1 MTPEDSATTG
11 EAGWTDRLLGGLRKT
26 SERLTE
32 NLAGLTGGT
41 RLSDAQLDD
50 LEDALILSD
59 LGPRAAARIREKLAA
74 ARFEKGVDEA
84 ALAEA
89 VAEEIAAILRPV
101 AKPLEIVAF
110 PRPQVILVIGVNG
123 SGKTTTIA
131 KLAHLFQ
138 EQDYSVMLAAGDTFR
153 AAAIGQLRVWADRL
167 GIEIVSG
174 AEGGDPASIVFDA
187 VKAATDKGIDA
198 LIVDTAGRLQNKRE
212 LMDELAKVRRVLG
225 RLNPEA
231 PHDVVLVLDATN
243 GQNALQQIE
252 TFKEVAGVT
261 GLIMTKLDGTARG
274 GVLVAAAE
282 QYGLPIHAI
291 GVGEKIDDL
300 RPFDPDL
307 VARVIAGVVR

>member
-1 MTPEDSATTG
+1 MSSDASANQNWS
-11 EAGWTDRLLGGLRKT
+11 ERVLGGLRKT
-26 SERLTE
+26 SERLGE
-32 NLAGLTGGT
+32 NLAGIVSQA
-41 RLSDAQLDD
+41 RLDEGQLDA

-59 LGPRAAARIREKLAA
+59 LGPRAAARIRERLAGE
-74 ARFEKGVDEA
+74 RFERGADEA
-84 ALAEA
+84 AIKAA

-101 AKPLEIVAF
+101 AKPIDVTAF

-131 KLAHLFQ
+131 KLAHYFQ
-138 EQDYSVMLAAGDTFR
+138 ELDYSVMLAAGDTFR
-153 AAAIGQLRVWADRL
+153 AAAIAQLAVWAERV
-167 GIEIVSG
+167 GVPIITG
-174 AEGGDPASIVFDA
+174 PEGGDPSAVVFDA
-187 VKAATDKGIDA
+187 VKAATEQGIDA
-198 LIVDTAGRLQNKRE
+198 LIVDTAGRLHNKRE
-212 LMDELAKVRRVLG
+212 LMDELAKIRRVLG
-225 RLNPEA
+225 RLNPAA

-252 TFKEVAGVT
+252 IFKEVAGVT

-291 GVGEKIDDL
+291 GVGEKLDDL

-307 VARVIAGVVR
+307 VARVIAGVA

>member
-1 MTPEDSATTG
+1 MSETIWS
-11 EAGWTDRLLGGLRKT
+11 DRVFGGFRKT

-32 NLAGLTGGT
+32 NLSGLVTKAK
-41 RLSDAQLDD
+41 LDEAQLDA
-50 LEDALILSD
+50 LEDALIMSD
-59 LGPRAAARIREKLAA
+59 LGPRAAARIREALANE
-74 ARFEKGVDEA
+74 RFERGLDDA
-84 ALAEA
+84 AIREV
-89 VAEEIAAILRPV
+89 VAAEIAKILRPV

-138 EQDYSVMLAAGDTFR
+138 EQDYGVMLAAGDTFR
-153 AAAIGQLRVWADRL
+153 AAAIGQLRVWAERI
-167 GIEIVSG
+167 GVPIVAG
-174 AEGGDPASIVFDA
+174 AEGGDPASVVFDA
-187 VKAATDKGIDA
+187 LKEATSTGIDA
-198 LIVDTAGRLQNKRE
+198 LVVDTAGRLQSKRE
-212 LMDELAKVRRVLG
+212 LMDELAKIRRVLG

-307 VARVIAGVVR
+307 LAKVIAGVGR

>member
-1 MTPEDSATTG
+1 MSSEGAG
-11 EAGWTDRLLGGLRKT
+11 AEAWTQRIFGGFRKT
-26 SERLTE
+26 SERLSE
-32 NLAGLTGGT
+32 NLAGIVTKA
-41 RLSDAQLDD
+41 RLDEAQLDD
-50 LEDALILSD
+50 IEDALILSD
-59 LGPRAAARIREKLAA
+59 LGPRAAARIRERLAGE
-74 ARFEKGVDEA
+74 RFDRGLDEGA
-84 ALAEA
+84 IKQA

-138 EQDYSVMLAAGDTFR
+138 EQDYGVMLAAGDTFR
-153 AAAIGQLRVWADRL
+153 AAAIGQLAVWADRL
-167 GIEIVSG
+167 GVPIVRG
-174 AEGGDPASIVFDA
+174 PEGGDPASIVFDA
-187 VKAATDKGIDA
+187 VKAATDQGIDA
-198 LIVDTAGRLQNKRE
+198 LLVDTAGRLQNKRE
-212 LMDELAKVRRVLG
+212 LMDELATIRPGLG
-225 RLNPEA
+225 RLSPDA

-252 TFKEVAGVT
+252 IFKEVAGVT

-307 VARVIAGVVR
+307 VARVIAGVA

>member
-1 MTPEDSATTG
+1 MSEAT
-11 EAGWTDRLLGGLRKT
+11 WSDRVFGGFRKT

-32 NLAGLTGGT
+32 NLSGLVTKAK
-41 RLSDAQLDD
+41 LDEAQLDA
-50 LEDALILSD
+50 LEDALIMSD
-59 LGPRAAARIREKLAA
+59 LGPRAAARIR
-74 ARFEKGVDEA
+74 A
-84 ALAEA
+84 ALAEERFERGLDDQAIREA
-89 VAEEIAAILRPV
+89 VAAEIAKILRPV

-138 EQDYSVMLAAGDTFR
+138 EQDYGVMLAAGDTFR
-153 AAAIGQLRVWADRL
+153 AAAIQQLRVWAERIGVPIL
-167 GIEIVSG
+167 AG
-174 AEGGDPASIVFDA
+174 AEGGDPASVVFDA
-187 VKAATDKGIDA
+187 LKQATATGIDA
-198 LIVDTAGRLQNKRE
+198 LVVDTAGRLQNKRE
-212 LMDELAKVRRVLG
+212 LMDELAKIRRVLG
-225 RLNPEA
+225 RLNPAA

-243 GQNALQQIE
+243 GQNALQQIA
-252 TFKEVAGVT
+252 TFQEVAGVT

-291 GVGEKIDDL
+291 GVGEKLDDL

-307 VARVIAGVVR
+307 LARVIAGVA

>member
-1 MTPEDSATTG
+1 MSDEGAPNDAWSE
-11 EAGWTDRLLGGLRKT
+11 RLFGGFRKT
-26 SERLTE
+26 SERLTG
-32 NLAGLTGGT
+32 NLAGIVGKT
-41 RLSDAQLDD
+41 RLDDGQLDD
-50 LEDALILSD
+50 IEDALIMSD
-59 LGPRAAARIREKLAA
+59 LGPRAAARIRERLAEE
-74 ARFEKGVDEA
+74 RFERDADERA
-84 ALAEA
+84 IMEV
-89 VAEEIAAILRPV
+89 VAREITDILRPV
-101 AKPLEIVAF
+101 ARPLDVVAF

-153 AAAIGQLRVWADRL
+153 AAAIGQLGVWAERL
-167 GIEIVSG
+167 GVPIVKG
-174 AEGGDPASIVFDA
+174 PEGGDPASVVFDA
-187 VKAATDKGIDA
+187 VKAATDQGIDA

-212 LMDELAKVRRVLG
+212 LMDELAKIRRVLG

-243 GQNALQQIE
+243 GQNALSQIE
-252 TFKEVAGVT
+252 IFKEVAGVS

-300 RPFDPDL
+300 RPFNPDL
-307 VARVIAGVVR
+307 VARVIAGIA

>member
-1 MTPEDSATTG
+1 MSAEAPPE
-11 EAGWTDRLLGGLRKT
+11 EAWTERVFGGFRKT
-26 SERLTE
+26 SERLAE
-32 NLAGLTGGT
+32 NLTGIVSRT
-41 RLSDAQLDD
+41 RLDDAQLDD

-59 LGPRAAARIREKLAA
+59 LGPSAAARIRERIAGE
-74 ARFEKGVDEA
+74 RFERGADEFA
-84 ALAEA
+84 IKQA

-101 AKPLEIVAF
+101 AKPLDIIAF

-153 AAAIGQLRVWADRL
+153 AAAIGQLAVWADRV
-167 GIEIVSG
+167 GVPVVKG
-174 AEGGDPASIVFDA
+174 PEGGDPASVVFDA
-187 VKAATDKGIDA
+187 VRRATAEGTDA
-198 LIVDTAGRLQNKRE
+198 LIVDTAGRLQNRRE
-212 LMDELAKVRRVLG
+212 LMDELAKIRRVLG

-243 GQNALQQIE
+243 GQNALSQIE
-252 TFKEVAGVT
+252 IFKEVAGVS

-300 RPFDPDL
+300 RPFDPAL
-307 VARVIAGVVR
+307 VARVIAGVA

>member
-1 MTPEDSATTG
+1 MSG
-11 EAGWTDRLLGGLRKT
+11 ESWSDRLFGGFRKT

-32 NLAGLTGGT
+32 NLAGIVSKT
-41 RLSDAQLDD
+41 RLDDAQLDE

-59 LGPRAAARIREKLAA
+59 LGPRAAARIRERLSGE
-74 ARFEKGVDEA
+74 RFERGADEA
-84 ALAEA
+84 AIKQA
-89 VAEEIAAILRPV
+89 VADEIAAILRPV
-101 AKPLEIVAF
+101 AKPLEVVAF
-110 PRPQVILVIGVNG
+110 PRPQVVLVIGVNG

-138 EQDYSVMLAAGDTFR
+138 EQDYGVMLAAGDTFR
-153 AAAIGQLRVWADRL
+153 AAAIGQLAVWADRL
-167 GIEIVSG
+167 GVPVVRG
-174 AEGGDPASIVFDA
+174 PEGGDPASIVFDA
-187 VKAATDKGIDA
+187 VKAATQQGIDA

-212 LMDELAKVRRVLG
+212 LMDELAKIRRVLG

-307 VARVIAGVVR
+307 VARVIAGIA

>member
-1 MTPEDSATTG
+1 MSA
-11 EAGWTDRLLGGLRKT
+11 ESWSDRVFGGLRKT
-26 SERLTE
+26 SERLSE
-32 NLAGLTGGT
+32 NLAGIVTKAKLD
-41 RLSDAQLDD
+41 DAQLDD
-50 LEDALILSD
+50 IEDALILSD
-59 LGPRAAARIREKLAA
+59 LGPRAAARIRERLAGE
-74 ARFEKGVDEA
+74 RFERGVDEA
-84 ALAEA
+84 AVKEA

-101 AKPLEIVAF
+101 AKPLEVVAF
-110 PRPQVILVIGVNG
+110 PRPQVVLVIGVNG

-138 EQDYSVMLAAGDTFR
+138 EQDYSVMLVAGDTFR
-153 AAAIGQLRVWADRL
+153 AAAIGQLGVWADRL
-167 GIEIVSG
+167 GVPIVKG
-174 AEGGDPASIVFDA
+174 PEGGDPASVVFDG
-187 VKAATDKGIDA
+187 VKAATDKGSDV

-212 LMDELAKVRRVLG
+212 LMDELAKIRRVLG
-225 RLNPEA
+225 RLNVEA

-252 TFKEVAGVT
+252 IFKEVAGVT

-307 VARVIAGVVR
+307 VARVIAGVA

>member
-1 MTPEDSATTG
+1 MSSETWS
-11 EAGWTDRLLGGLRKT
+11 DRLLGGLRKT
-26 SERLTE
+26 QERLAD

-41 RLSDAQLDD
+41 RLTGEQLDD
-50 LEDALILSD
+50 IEDALIASD
-59 LGPRAAARIREKLAA
+59 LGPLAAARIRERLAA
-74 ARFEKGVDEA
+74 GRFETGLDAA
-84 ALAEA
+84 ALRGA
-89 VAEEIAAILRPV
+89 VAAEIESILRGV
-101 AKPLEIVAF
+101 ARPLEIVAF

-131 KLAHLFQ
+131 KLAHMFQ

-167 GIEIVSG
+167 GVPIVSG

-187 VKAATDKGIDA
+187 VKQATAAGTDV

-212 LMDELAKVRRVLG
+212 LMDELAKIRRVLG

-243 GQNALQQIE
+243 GQNALQQIDV
-252 TFKEVAGVT
+252 FREVAGVT
-261 GLIMTKLDGTARG
+261 GLVMTKLDGTARG

-282 QYGLPIHAI
+282 QVGLPIHAI

-300 RPFDPDL
+300 RPFDPAL
-307 VARVIAGVVR
+307 VARVIAGDVQ

>member
-1 MTPEDSATTG
+1 MSADT
-11 EAGWTDRLLGGLRKT
+11 WSDRVFGGLRKT
-26 SERLTE
+26 SERLSE
-32 NLAGLTGGT
+32 NLAGIVTKAKLD
-41 RLSDAQLDD
+41 DAQLDD
-50 LEDALILSD
+50 IEDALILSD
-59 LGPRAAARIREKLAA
+59 LGPRAAARIRERLAGE
-74 ARFEKGVDEA
+74 RFERGVDEA
-84 ALAEA
+84 AVKEA

-101 AKPLEIVAF
+101 AKPLEVIAF
-110 PRPQVILVIGVNG
+110 PRPQVVLVIGVNG

-138 EQDYSVMLAAGDTFR
+138 EQDYSVMLVAGDTFR
-153 AAAIGQLRVWADRL
+153 AAAIGQLGVWADRL
-167 GIEIVSG
+167 GVPLIKG
-174 AEGGDPASIVFDA
+174 PEGGDPASVVFDG
-187 VKAATDKGIDA
+187 VKAATDKGSDV

-212 LMDELAKVRRVLG
+212 LMDELAKIRRVLG
-225 RLNPEA
+225 RINVEA

-252 TFKEVAGVT
+252 IFKEVAGVT

-307 VARVIAGVVR
+307 VARVIAGVA

>member
-1 MTPEDSATTG
+1 VTAESWS
-11 EAGWTDRLLGGLRKT
+11 ERLFGGFRKT
-26 SERLTE
+26 SERLSE
-32 NLAGLTGGT
+32 NLSGIVTKA
-41 RLSDAQLDD
+41 RLDEDQLDAI
-50 LEDALILSD
+50 EDALILSD
-59 LGPRAAARIREKLAA
+59 LGPRAAARIRERLAA
-74 ARFEKGVDEA
+74 ERFERGLDDA
-84 ALAEA
+84 AIKQA

-101 AKPLEIVAF
+101 AKPLEVVAF

-138 EQDYSVMLAAGDTFR
+138 EQDYGVMLAAGDTFR
-153 AAAIGQLRVWADRL
+153 AAAIEQLRVWAERL
-167 GIEIVSG
+167 GVPILAG

-187 VKAATDKGIDA
+187 VRQATAAGIDA

-212 LMDELAKVRRVLG
+212 LMEELAKIRRVLG

-252 TFKEVAGVT
+252 IFKEVAGVT

-274 GVLVAAAE
+274 GMLVAAAE

-291 GVGEKIDDL
+291 GVGEKLDDL

-307 VARVIAGVVR
+307 LANVIAGVGR

>member
-1 MTPEDSATTG
+1 MTAETWS
-11 EAGWTDRLLGGLRKT
+11 ERLMGGFRKT
-26 SERLTE
+26 SELLTE
-32 NLAGLTGGT
+32 NITGIVST
-41 RLSDAQLDD
+41 TKLDEAQLDH

-59 LGPRAAARIREKLAA
+59 LGPRAAARIRARLSEE
-74 ARFEKGVDEA
+74 RFERGVDEA
-84 ALAEA
+84 AIREA
-89 VAEEIAAILRPV
+89 VAAEIAAILRPV
-101 AKPLEIVAF
+101 AKPLEIIAF

-138 EQDYSVMLAAGDTFR
+138 EQDYGVMLAAGDTFR
-153 AAAIGQLRVWADRL
+153 AAAIEQLAVWAGRL
-167 GIEIVSG
+167 GVPIIRG
-174 AEGGDPASIVFDA
+174 PEGGDPASVVFDG
-187 VKAATDKGIDA
+187 VKLATETGIDA
-198 LIVDTAGRLQNKRE
+198 LIVDTAGRLHNKRE
-212 LMDELAKVRRVLG
+212 LMDELSKIRRVLG

-243 GQNALQQIE
+243 GQNALQQIA

-261 GLIMTKLDGTARG
+261 GIIMTKLDGTARG

-307 VARVIAGVVR
+307 VARVIAGVAQ

>member
-1 MTPEDSATTG
+1 MSA
-11 EAGWTDRLLGGLRKT
+11 ESWSDRVLGGFRKT
-26 SERLTE
+26 SERLGE
-32 NLAGLTGGT
+32 NLAGIVSKSKLGDG
-41 RLSDAQLDD
+41 QLDE

-59 LGPRAAARIREKLAA
+59 LGPRAAARIRERLAGE
-74 ARFEKGVDEA
+74 RFERGADAEAIKG
-84 ALAEA
+84 A

-101 AKPLEIVAF
+101 AKPLDVVAF
-110 PRPQVILVIGVNG
+110 PRPQVVLVIGVNG

-131 KLAHLFQ
+131 KLAHYFQ
-138 EQDYSVMLAAGDTFR
+138 ELDYSVMLAAGDTFR
-153 AAAIGQLRVWADRL
+153 AAAIAQLAVWAERV
-167 GIEIVSG
+167 GVPIITG
-174 AEGGDPASIVFDA
+174 PEGGDPSAVVFDA
-187 VKAATDKGIDA
+187 VKAATEQGIDA
-198 LIVDTAGRLQNKRE
+198 LIVDTAGRLHNKRE
-212 LMDELAKVRRVLG
+212 LMDELAKIRRVLG

-252 TFKEVAGVT
+252 IFKEVAGVT

-291 GVGEKIDDL
+291 GVGEKLDDL

-307 VARVIAGVVR
+307 VARVIAGVA

>member
-1 MTPEDSATTG
+1 MSG
-11 EAGWTDRLLGGLRKT
+11 ESWSDRLLGGFRKT
-26 SERLTE
+26 SERLAE
-32 NLAGLTGGT
+32 NLGSIVGASRLTE
-41 RLSDAQLDD
+41 AQLDD

-59 LGPRAAARIREKLAA
+59 LGPRAAARIREKLKAA
-74 ARFEKGVDEA
+74 KFENGVDEQGVK
-84 ALAEA
+84 EA

-138 EQDYSVMLAAGDTFR
+138 EQDYGVMLAAGDTFR
-153 AAAIGQLRVWADRL
+153 AAAIGQLKVWADRL
-167 GIEIVSG
+167 DVPIVTG
-174 AEGGDPASIVFDA
+174 PEGGDPAAIVFDA
-187 VKAATDKGIDA
+187 VKSATDTGIDT

-225 RLNPEA
+225 RLNAEA

-252 TFKEVAGVT
+252 IFKEVAGVT

-307 VARVIAGVVR
+307 VAKVIAGVYR

>member
-1 MTPEDSATTG
+1 MNSETWS
-11 EAGWTDRLLGGLRKT
+11 DRLLGGLRKT
-26 SERLTE
+26 QERLSE
-32 NLAGLTGGT
+32 NLAGLTGGL
-41 RLSDAQLDD
+41 RLTEEQLDD
-50 LEDALILSD
+50 IEDALIASD
-59 LGPRAAARIREKLAA
+59 LGPRAAARIRKRLADD
-74 ARFEKGVDEA
+74 RFETGLDEA
-84 ALAEA
+84 ALRAQVAAEI
-89 VAEEIAAILRPV
+89 EAILRPV
-101 AKPLEIVAF
+101 ALPLDIVAF

-153 AAAIGQLRVWADRL
+153 AAAIGQLGVWADRL
-167 GIEIVSG
+167 GVPLVSG

-187 VKAATDKGIDA
+187 VKQATEAGTDV

-225 RLNPEA
+225 RLNPAA

-243 GQNALQQIE
+243 GQNALQQIDV
-252 TFKEVAGVT
+252 FREVAGVT
-261 GLIMTKLDGTARG
+261 GLVMTKLDGTARG

-300 RPFDPDL
+300 RPFDPAL
-307 VARVIAGVVR
+307 VARVIAGDVA

>member
-1 MTPEDSATTG
+1 MSEGTS
-11 EAGWTDRLLGGLRKT
+11 WTDRVFGGLRKT
-26 SERLTE
+26 SERLGE
-32 NLAGLTGGT
+32 NLAGIVSKT
-41 RLSDAQLDD
+41 RLDDDQLDEI
-50 LEDALILSD
+50 EDALILSD
-59 LGPRAAARIREKLAA
+59 LGPRVAAKIRARLAEERLERGA
-74 ARFEKGVDEA
+74 DEA
-84 ALAEA
+84 AIKAA
-89 VAEEIAAILRPV
+89 VAEEIAKILRPV
-101 AKPLEIVAF
+101 AKPIDIVAF

-131 KLAHLFQ
+131 KLAHYFQ
-138 EQDYSVMLAAGDTFR
+138 DLDYGVMLAAGDTFR
-153 AAAIGQLRVWADRL
+153 AAAIGQLKVWADRV
-167 GIEIVSG
+167 GVPIITG
-174 AEGGDPASIVFDA
+174 PEGGDPASIVFDA
-187 VKAATDKGIDA
+187 VKAATDQGIDA

-212 LMDELAKVRRVLG
+212 LMDELAKIRRVLG

-252 TFKEVAGVT
+252 IFKEVAGVT

-291 GVGEKIDDL
+291 GVGERLDDL

-307 VARVIAGVVR
+307 VARVIAGVA